1 MLEFGAQI
9 EKFDMTKEEIEAG
22 LRVPAAGWDVKEL
35 VSHGA

>member
-9 EKFDMTKEEIEAG
+9 EKFDMTKEEIEEG
-22 LRVPAAGWDVKEL
+22 LRAPAAEL